1 MVDWIV
7 RDGIRCGQAEG
18 GEGRFHDL
26 GIEIFCFY
34 QWEKEER
41 IDQLRQTIGGPR
53 SDICWP
59 SQDDPVVAERSGC
72 SL

>member
-7 RDGIRCGQAEG
+7 RDKVRSSRR

-41 IDQLRQTIGGPR
+41 IDR
-53 SDICWP
+53 S
-59 SQDDPVVAERSGC
+59 AEADNRRPT
-72 SL
+72 L

>member
-7 RDGIRCGQAEG
+7 RDKVRSSRR

-59 SQDDPVVAERSGC
+59 SQGDPVVAERSGC